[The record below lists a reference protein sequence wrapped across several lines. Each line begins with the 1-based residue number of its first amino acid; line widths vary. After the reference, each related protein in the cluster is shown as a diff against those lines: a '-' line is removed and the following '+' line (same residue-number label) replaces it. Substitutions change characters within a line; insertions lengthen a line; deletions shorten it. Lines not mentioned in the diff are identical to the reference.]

1 MIIQLYTRKKIRACL
16 RYANILHSINTSK
29 INVRIFS
36 FLPKYPMSSVKIFQN
51 KKMGFKHFPNKIYI
65 LEKGEKEHDL
75 LT

>member
-1 MIIQLYTRKKIRACL
+1 
-16 RYANILHSINTSK
+16 
-29 INVRIFS
+29 
-36 FLPKYPMSSVKIFQN
+36 MSSVKIFQN